1 MNRLQRF
8 IQVTK
13 MHIRLYKE
21 INTKYTGKQRE
32 INLCNNKYMYKK
44 KLKKII
50 TNRWK

>member
-13 MHIRLYKE
+13 LHLQLYNK
-21 INTKYTGKQRE
+21 IKNKYVGKQQK
-32 INLCNNKYMYKK
+32 INLSNNKYMYKK